1 MYYLKIC
8 DDSYNKLY
16 AKAEDGDKLKHI
28 LETIFNNFNKD
39 DGLTVTV
46 SLNDFLAKED

>member
-8 DDSYNKLY
+8 DNGYNQLY

-39 DGLTVTV
+39 SGLTITV